1 MKVSMTNADQELV
14 LSEEQMQK
22 AKGRKKNKIKL
33 VNLPKFIVLVKSYR
47 EVKVSIVFNIHKV

>member
-14 LSEEQMQK
+14 RSEEQMQK
-22 AKGRKKNKIKL
+22 AKGRRKNEIKL